1 MCDSAQLLPELHID
15 WDPLFPPV
23 TYLWSKPVNNC
34 FIAAKIVIAHN
45 GNVGCLQTQFQLEV
59 AIIVTLSLPSVSS
72 NKEGAGVGDPI
83 E

>member
-23 TYLWSKPVNNC
+23 TYLRRRAVSNGC
-34 FIAAKIVIAHN
+34 SAAKIAIAHS
-45 GNVGCLQTQFQLEV
+45 GNVGCLHTQFQLDV

-72 NKEGAGVGDPI
+72 NKDGAGVGDPI